1 MSNQASVPNAV
12 QNGMRAVRLATTG
25 PAVVRE
31 PKDGEASAPVSR
43 IVVIDERVLTRDLL
57 KRGLEMVGD
66 MEVVTTATVEE
77 WLNLSKEQPATLVV
91 LCLSSG
97 KPLPDTQKKLAALE
111 QAPGSAPVVVMA
123 DPNDDIEFIA
133 WMLDQGARGYI
144 ATDLPLD
151 VAFQAMRLVSAGGT
165 YVPAGCLL
173 RARKNLGLAAPK
185 PDPISQ
191 MFTVRQAAVVDS
203 LRRGKANKT
212 IAYELNMHESTVK
225 VHVRNIMKKLKA
237 RNRTEVAYMT
247 NDLLKPDQAL

>member
-1 MSNQASVPNAV
+1 M
-12 QNGMRAVRLATTG
+12 QNGMRGVRLAAAG
-25 PAVVRE
+25 PAVLRE
-31 PKDGEASAPVSR
+31 HRDTEAAPSR
-43 IVVIDERVLTRDLL
+43 GRIAVIDERVLTRDLL

-66 MEVVTTATVEE
+66 MEVVTAASVEE
-77 WLNLSKEQPATLVV
+77 WLCQAKELPATLVV
-91 LCLSSG
+91 LCLPSG
-97 KPLPDTQKKLAALE
+97 KPLPDTQKKLALLR
-111 QAPGSAPVVVMA
+111 QSPRSAPVVVMA
-123 DPNDDIEFIA
+123 DPSDDVELIA

-151 VAFQAMRLVSAGGT
+151 VAFQAMRLVSAGGA
-165 YVPAGCLL
+165 YVPAGCVQ
-173 RARKNLGLAAPK
+173 RARRQLGAPAPK

-191 MFTVRQAAVVDS
+191 MFTARQAAVVEA

-247 NDLLKPDQAL
+247 NDLLKSDQPG

>member
-1 MSNQASVPNAV
+1 MTNQASVQNAA
-12 QNGMRAVRLATTG
+12 QNSLRTVRLATTG
-25 PAVVRE
+25 PAVMRDA
-31 PKDGEASAPVSR
+31 KDGGISAPLGRV
-43 IVVIDERVLTRDLL
+43 VVIDERLLTRDLL

-66 MEVVTTATVEE
+66 MEVLTAASVEE
-77 WLNLSKEQPATLVV
+77 WLNQSKEQPATLVI

-97 KPLPDTQKKLAALE
+97 KPLPDTQKKLTALK
-111 QAPGSAPVVVMA
+111 QAPRGAPIVVMA
-123 DPNDDIEFIA
+123 DPSDDVEFIT

-165 YVPAGCLL
+165 YVPAGCLQ
-173 RARKNLGLAAPK
+173 RARKNLGAAAPK

-191 MFTVRQAAVVDS
+191 MFTVRQAAVVDA

-247 NDLLKPDQAL
+247 NDLLKLDHAV